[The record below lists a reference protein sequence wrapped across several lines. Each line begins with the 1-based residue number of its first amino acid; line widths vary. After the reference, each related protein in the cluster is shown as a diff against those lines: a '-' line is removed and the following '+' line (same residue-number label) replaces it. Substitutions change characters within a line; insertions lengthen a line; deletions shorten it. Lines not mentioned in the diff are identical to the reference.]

1 MTTPSFGLMRKFSY
15 FNPHHGPQKLKV
27 RVASVLDV
35 SNVIII
41 PNEPD
46 FFQTM
51 DEKMIFQC
59 MFYYPHLARFSEVR
73 GLRVRLQD
81 VFYNIRENRH
91 LAWICVEFSKLLFI
105 KLNEDLEMRIMARS
119 YNSELMIRLY
129 TKEID
134 IMETMANIY
143 KEDQADFHRQHLDIV
158 RHQSINFGEVCINDI
173 LSLYSKYVITTTKHE
188 EKP

>member
-1 MTTPSFGLMRKFSY
+1 MSTQTFGLMRKFSY
-15 FNPHHGPQKLKV
+15 LNREPQKLRV

-41 PNEPD
+41 PNESD

-105 KLNEDLEMRIMARS
+105 NLNEDLDMRIMARS
-119 YNSELMIRLY
+119 YNSELMVRLY
-129 TKEID
+129 TREIS
-134 IMETMANIY
+134 IMESMANVY
-143 KEDQADFHRQHLDIV
+143 KEGEGSEYYRQHMDIV
-158 RHQSINFGEVCINDI
+158 RHQAQNFGEVCVNDI
-173 LSLYSKYVITTTKHE
+173 LSLYSKYIITTKKSE
-188 EKP
+188 P